1 MINNIL
7 IRLAVMTMQRVAVIG
22 VAFAVVYYFTMYN
35 DGSAI
40 ETQIQQVQQNIQQEE
55 SKAQEAESAL
65 KEVERVRAA
74 VGALAEQFR
83 VVSQAL
89 PSEVQMA
96 DIIRTVDTISRTAG
110 VSVKSKEPQP
120 IVNHDYYEEIPLK
133 ISLQGTYSEITMFL
147 YYVTSLERVMRIKSF
162 TIGSP
167 SANNGGVHENPLAPV
182 GHLNFEGEIESFR
195 FIPEKAKASSS
206 ETPADGTAPAGGNG

>member
-7 IRLAVMTMQRVAVIG
+7 IRLAVMTMQKVAIIG
-22 VAFAVVYYFTMYN
+22 VALAVVYYFTMYN

-40 ETQIQQVQQNIQQEE
+40 ETQTQKVQQDVQQEE
-55 SKAQEAESAL
+55 SKAREADAAL

-74 VGALAEQFR
+74 VGALGEQFR

-96 DIIRTVDTISRTAG
+96 DIIRTVDTIAKTAG

-120 IVNHDYYEEIPLK
+120 VANHDYYEEIPLK
-133 ISLQGTYSEITMFL
+133 ISMEGTFSEITMFL
-147 YYVTSLERVMRIKSF
+147 YYVSSLERVMRIKSF
-162 TIGSP
+162 VISLPQNNSGLRSP
-167 SANNGGVHENPLAPV
+167 LSPV
-182 GHLNFEGEIESFR
+182 GHLNFDGQIESFR
-195 FIPEKAKASSS
+195 FIPDKIVPPGQA
-206 ETPADGTAPAGGNG
+206 PGGTK